1 MFQIDIEALQIKSS
15 KNEWH
20 MCIVWLENSKSN
32 VGNSDDHS
40 RSKFVFCRKRVSF
53 FHVLFCDAQV
63 WSNCIRF
70 YHFWNEIFL
79 NHFKMAFWV
88 WVSTFCLSSES
99 NLWSVYK
106 LGSRVWALR
115 HWPRF
120 QSLRLPIRTMLF
132 WSLFTNFNAFS
143 WRI

>member
-79 NHFKMAFWV
+79 NHFQNGILSLSFHILFEFRIKFMV
-88 WVSTFCLSSES
+88 CVQTRIPSLSSKT
-99 NLWSVYK
+99 LT
-106 LGSRVWALR
+106 
-115 HWPRF
+115 
-120 QSLRLPIRTMLF
+120 PIPIVASANTHNVILEF
-132 WSLFTNFNAFS
+132 VHEL
-143 WRI
+143 